1 MICIHIKLVIVKM
14 MCVCTHTCISI
25 KNMRREDMN
34 WKDFKEGYIYKFW
47 RRKRKGRGQNYCII
61 SIIKQKEKSKLKYE
75 NEICRP
81 LNCSLFKTFLLRW
94 YARLDKES
102 TLHFFFQSCVHDH
115 STFKSFSNQI
125 FTPILCYSFSKL
137 YSF

>member
-1 MICIHIKLVIVKM
+1 M

-102 TLHFFFQSCVHDH
+102 TLHFFFSRVFMIIAPLNH
-115 STFKSFSNQI
+115 SQI
-125 FTPILCYSFSKL
+125 KYLLQYYVTLSLSYTASEAT
-137 YSF
+137 